1 MSYMTKVAQIDK
13 NLIAMNEAL
22 VLSSLRHQELVDSTN
37 LLNADL
43 QREIINRKLAETT
56 LYESEERYRALFEI
70 GPVAIYSCDASGMI
84 RNFNRRC
91 TEL

>member
-70 GPVAIYSCDASGMI
+70 GPVAI
-84 RNFNRRC
+84 
-91 TEL
+91 